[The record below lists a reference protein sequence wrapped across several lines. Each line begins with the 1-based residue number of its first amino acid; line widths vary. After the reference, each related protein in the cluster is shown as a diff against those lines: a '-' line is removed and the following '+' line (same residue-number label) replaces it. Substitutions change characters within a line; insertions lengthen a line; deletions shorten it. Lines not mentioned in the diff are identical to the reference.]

1 MNRVT
6 DYLHALPTV
15 DYLRLRRDGVGL
27 MKRDYLSILFLVS
40 RWPLRNAR
48 ERKKKISTEKKDT
61 GPLCFLA
68 FQKRASADFYAKIHV
83 FSR

>member
-27 MKRDYLSILFLVS
+27 MKRDYLSTLFLVS
-40 RWPLRNAR
+40 RNIYVTRVSLTSENRPSSEKKVSNTLRMSFFSL
-48 ERKKKISTEKKDT
+48 RKSISTTD
-61 GPLCFLA
+61 
-68 FQKRASADFYAKIHV
+68 
-83 FSR
+83 